1 MLNTKSMTEESRL
14 YILDRR
20 HSDLVYRYIY

>member
-1 MLNTKSMTEESRL
+1 MLNTKYMTDITRL
-14 YILDRR
+14 YNLDRR